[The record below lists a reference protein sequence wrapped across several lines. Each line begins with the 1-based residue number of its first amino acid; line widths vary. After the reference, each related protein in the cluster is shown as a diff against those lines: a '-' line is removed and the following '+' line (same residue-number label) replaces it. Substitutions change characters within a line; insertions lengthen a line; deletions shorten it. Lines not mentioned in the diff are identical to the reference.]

1 MINTVVSQD
10 NNITKNKMKSTLS
23 HLYPSSIFIF
33 ADTAIEKEDNVS
45 GGGFARPLHI
55 PEQHSHH
62 HSEPYLL
69 KVL

>member
-1 MINTVVSQD
+1 
-10 NNITKNKMKSTLS
+10 MKSTLS